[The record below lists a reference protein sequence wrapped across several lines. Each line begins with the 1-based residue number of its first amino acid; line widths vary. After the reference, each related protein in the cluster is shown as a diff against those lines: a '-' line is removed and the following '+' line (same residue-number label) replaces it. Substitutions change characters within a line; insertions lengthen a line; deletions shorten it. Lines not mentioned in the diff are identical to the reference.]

1 MIGLVYSFTNYTGV
15 GAFQFIGLDNYQN
28 LFGDSTF
35 YDALFR
41 TLLYAVL
48 VVPLN
53 FVLSLFIANLVV
65 SKQAKG
71 ASVARVVFFIP
82 WLISPIVVGVLWRWL
97 FGENFGLINY
107 VIEKLG
113 GHAIAWQSNADLS
126 LGVVVMAGAWWGT
139 AFSMLLFIAAI
150 KNVPVSYYEAASLD
164 GATSAPVQE
173 HHAAEHR
180 AHLLH
185 RHPAQHDQRDEGI
198 PAVRLPQQR
207 RTGYLE
213 QPACPVHLPNRLQPG
228 PDRLRERRVV
238 RAHAHPDGRRDH
250 PADRQPAGG
259 EPMTTTDTPRPVEGN
274 SGRTLSKRQRR
285 NVRDGGLR
293 RAVPATTLLWILAAL
308 YGLPVVWFVLS
319 SFKPWRETCSPF
331 R

>member
-1 MIGLVYSFTNYTGV
+1 MKKRASDVSGSPPRRRRSTYTVAPLVLIAANVVLFGLFFVWPAVIGLVYSFTNYTGV
-15 GAFQFIGLDNYQN
+15 GAFQFVGLDNYTN

-41 TLLYAVL
+41 TLLYTVL

-53 FVLSLFIANLVV
+53 FVLSLLIANLVV

-71 ASVARVVFFIP
+71 ASFARVVFFIP

-150 KNVPVSYYEAASLD
+150 KNVPTSYYEAASLD
-164 GATSAPVQE
+164 GAGPWRQFISITLPSIAPTSFIVILLNTINAMKEYPLFVSLNNGGPGTSNNLLVQYIYQTGFNRGQIGYAS
-173 HHAAEHR
+173 AA
-180 AHLLH
+180 
-185 RHPAQHDQRDEGI
+185 
-198 PAVRLPQQR
+198 
-207 RTGYLE
+207 
-213 QPACPVHLPNRLQPG
+213 
-228 PDRLRERRVV
+228 
-238 RAHAHPDGRRDH
+238 
-250 PADRQPAGG
+250 
-259 EPMTTTDTPRPVEGN
+259 
-274 SGRTLSKRQRR
+274 S
-285 NVRDGGLR
+285 
-293 RAVPATTLLWILAAL
+293 
-308 YGLPVVWFVLS
+308 FVLMLILMAVAIIQLIAN
-319 SFKPWRETCSPF
+319 RRMEN

>member
-1 MIGLVYSFTNYTGV
+1 MTKRAADVSVSPPRRRRSTYTLAPLVLIAANVVLFALFFVWPAVIGLVYSFTNYTGV

-71 ASVARVVFFIP
+71 ASVARVVFFVP

-113 GHAIAWQSNADLS
+113 GSAVPWQSNADLS

-164 GATSAPVQE
+164 GAGPWRQFISITLPSIAPTSFIVILLNTINAMKEYPLFVSLNNGGPGTSNNLLVQYIYQTGFNRGQIGYAS
-173 HHAAEHR
+173 AASFV
-180 AHLLH
+180 LML
-185 RHPAQHDQRDEGI
+185 I
-198 PAVRLPQQR
+198 LMAVAIIQLI
-207 RTGYLE
+207 
-213 QPACPVHLPNRLQPG
+213 VN
-228 PDRLRERRVV
+228 RRVEN
-238 RAHAHPDGRRDH
+238 R
-250 PADRQPAGG
+250 
-259 EPMTTTDTPRPVEGN
+259 
-274 SGRTLSKRQRR
+274 
-285 NVRDGGLR
+285 
-293 RAVPATTLLWILAAL
+293 
-308 YGLPVVWFVLS
+308 
-319 SFKPWRETCSPF
+319 
-331 R
+331 

>member
-1 MIGLVYSFTNYTGV
+1 MTKSAADVSVRPPRKRRSTYTLAPLVLIAANVVLFALFFVWPAVIGLVYSFTNYTGV

-53 FVLSLFIANLVV
+53 FVLALFIANLVV

-113 GHAIAWQSNADLS
+113 GSAVPWQSNADLS

-164 GATSAPVQE
+164 GAGPWRQFVSITLPSIAPTSFIVILLNTINAMKEYPLFVSLNNGGPGTSNNLLVQYIYQTGFNRGQIGYAS
-173 HHAAEHR
+173 AASFV
-180 AHLLH
+180 LML
-185 RHPAQHDQRDEGI
+185 I
-198 PAVRLPQQR
+198 LMAVAIIQLI
-207 RTGYLE
+207 
-213 QPACPVHLPNRLQPG
+213 VN
-228 PDRLRERRVV
+228 RRVEN
-238 RAHAHPDGRRDH
+238 R
-250 PADRQPAGG
+250 
-259 EPMTTTDTPRPVEGN
+259 
-274 SGRTLSKRQRR
+274 
-285 NVRDGGLR
+285 
-293 RAVPATTLLWILAAL
+293 
-308 YGLPVVWFVLS
+308 
-319 SFKPWRETCSPF
+319 
-331 R
+331 

>member
-1 MIGLVYSFTNYTGV
+1 MTKSAADVSVRPPRRRRSTYTLAPLVLIAANVVLFALFFVWPAVIGLVYSFTNYTGV

-41 TLLYAVL
+41 TLLYTVL

-71 ASVARVVFFIP
+71 ASVARVVFFVP

-113 GHAIAWQSNADLS
+113 GAAVPWQSNADLS

-150 KNVPVSYYEAASLD
+150 KNVPTSYYEAASLD
-164 GATSAPVQE
+164 GAGPWRQFVSITLPSIAPTSFIVILLNTINAMKEYPLFVSLNNGGPGTSNNLLVQYIYQTGFNRGQIGYAS
-173 HHAAEHR
+173 AASFV
-180 AHLLH
+180 LML
-185 RHPAQHDQRDEGI
+185 I
-198 PAVRLPQQR
+198 LMAVAIIQLI
-207 RTGYLE
+207 
-213 QPACPVHLPNRLQPG
+213 VN
-228 PDRLRERRVV
+228 RRVEN
-238 RAHAHPDGRRDH
+238 R
-250 PADRQPAGG
+250 
-259 EPMTTTDTPRPVEGN
+259 
-274 SGRTLSKRQRR
+274 
-285 NVRDGGLR
+285 
-293 RAVPATTLLWILAAL
+293 
-308 YGLPVVWFVLS
+308 
-319 SFKPWRETCSPF
+319 
-331 R
+331 

>member
-1 MIGLVYSFTNYTGV
+1 MTKRASDVSGSPPRRRSTYTVAPLVLIAANVVLFALFFVWPAVIGLVYSFTNYTGV

-41 TLLYAVL
+41 TLLYTVL

-53 FVLSLFIANLVV
+53 FVLSLLIANLVV

-71 ASVARVVFFIP
+71 ASVARVLFFIP

-107 VIEKLG
+107 VIEKFG
-113 GHAIAWQSNADLS
+113 GNAIAWQSNADLS

-150 KNVPVSYYEAASLD
+150 KNVPTSYYEAASLD
-164 GATSAPVQE
+164 GAGPWRQFISITLPSIAPTSFIVILLNTINAMKEYPLFVSLNNGGPGTSNNLLVQYIYQTGFNRGQIGYAS
-173 HHAAEHR
+173 AA
-180 AHLLH
+180 
-185 RHPAQHDQRDEGI
+185 
-198 PAVRLPQQR
+198 
-207 RTGYLE
+207 
-213 QPACPVHLPNRLQPG
+213 
-228 PDRLRERRVV
+228 
-238 RAHAHPDGRRDH
+238 
-250 PADRQPAGG
+250 
-259 EPMTTTDTPRPVEGN
+259 
-274 SGRTLSKRQRR
+274 S
-285 NVRDGGLR
+285 
-293 RAVPATTLLWILAAL
+293 
-308 YGLPVVWFVLS
+308 FVLMLILMAVAIIQLIAN
-319 SFKPWRETCSPF
+319 RRMEN